1 MNVLNLVW
9 PGFSAARRIARS
21 PMRFLVA
28 GLEACVDFGRD
39 VSNPAFRWLAGLVM
53 FALVFGCGTA
63 ALAWPFAIA
72 GLTYVA
78 HTGQATAGSAVLG
91 MLYVTIAAYLALL
104 THLVIEQ

>member
-1 MNVLNLVW
+1 MNVLSIIW
-9 PGFSAARRIARS
+9 PGFPAARRIARR
-21 PMRFLVA
+21 PVRFLVA

-39 VSNPAFRWLAGLVM
+39 VSIPGFRWLAALVM
-53 FALVFGCGTA
+53 FALVFGCGAA

-72 GLTYVA
+72 GLTYAA

-104 THLVIEQ
+104 THQVIEQ

>member
-1 MNVLNLVW
+1 MNMFNLVW

-21 PMRFLVA
+21 PVRFLVA
-28 GLEACVDFGRD
+28 GLEACIMFPLEHAPWV
-39 VSNPAFRWLAGLVM
+39 FRILAGLVM
-53 FALVFGCGTA
+53 LALVFGCGAA

-72 GLTYVA
+72 ALTYVA

-104 THLVIEQ
+104 THQVIEQ